1 MTSPILGQS
10 SPQLQHPGAMLCQAI
25 AKGQFGSNFEIIL
38 ALFGE
43 WFGTI
48 LAQFAEDFIDMTQRA
63 VRGEQ
68 ALQKRALKSR
78 KKERCGVRLPFRRR
92 KTGSHRIPMYSI
104 H

>member
-1 MTSPILGQS
+1 
-10 SPQLQHPGAMLCQAI
+10 MLCQAI
-25 AKGQFGSNFEIIL
+25 AKGQFWSNFGIIL
-38 ALFGE
+38 TLFWE

-68 ALQKRALKSR
+68 ALQKRAFGLR
-78 KKERCGVRLPFRRR
+78 KKERCGVRLPFRFR